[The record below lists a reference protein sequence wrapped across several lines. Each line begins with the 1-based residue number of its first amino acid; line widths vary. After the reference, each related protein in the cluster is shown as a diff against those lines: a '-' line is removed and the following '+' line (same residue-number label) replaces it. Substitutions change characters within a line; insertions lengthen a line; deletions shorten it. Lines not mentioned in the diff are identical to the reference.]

1 MDTIDELTREYQRW
15 LHNEGL
21 PQVSAEELL
30 RTDLTYSQHVWISIF
45 IERWEFAQEFESQ
58 SFSDLLEAY
67 LKQRDKGPDED
78 NGYADKAYH
87 RRLAAL
93 RKAMDTLVAKKG

>member
-45 IERWEFAQEFESQ
+45 IERWEFAQEVREPVLQRSAGGI
-58 SFSDLLEAY
+58 SEAAR
-67 LKQRDKGPDED
+67 QGA
-78 NGYADKAYH
+78 G
-87 RRLAAL
+87 RRQW
-93 RKAMDTLVAKKG
+93 VH